1 MPLKSTQTNKF
12 ETACFVQEAPT
23 SSEMDPRGFKV
34 FVSADGHHYCEFDA
48 TLQTF
53 NCQNRMRRQYD
64 PQNLVSVINNDERIQ
79 TLVRQNKWRGELNHP
94 NPEIKG
100 EQFSDIRMTIPEPM
114 RSSHMIRKNRLEGD
128 RYRAIITTHPGTE
141 CGRMASSEII
151 DLGAV
156 PSFSVRLLGNMI
168 PNAPMGQP
176 NMRVTKVITYD
187 MVDFPSHRN
196 ADGDIQP
203 IVHQESVTPITE
215 SSVEKVIFLNQLAKY
230 CVDQDDNLKVV
241 CECFEI
247 SPEELFSVDSKGNLN
262 VRTNDNAHIRI
273 PLENEIRREALN
285 ILMKRGL

>member
-1 MPLKSTQTNKF
+1 MPLKSTQTNKY

-34 FVSADGHHYCEFDA
+34 FVSVDGHHYCEFDA

-64 PQNLVSVINNDERIQ
+64 PHNLVSVIDNDERIQ

-100 EQFSDIRMTIPEPM
+100 EQYSDIRMTIPEPM
-114 RSSHMIRKNRLEGD
+114 RTSHMIRKNRLEGD
-128 RYRAIITTHPGTE
+128 KYKGIITTHPGTE
-141 CGRMASSEII
+141 CGQAASSEII

-168 PNAPMGQP
+168 PNAPAGQP

-196 ADGDIQP
+196 ADGDVKP
-203 IVHQESVTPITE
+203 IVHQEGNV
-215 SSVEKVIFLNQLAKY
+215 VFLNQLAKY
-230 CVDQDDNLKVV
+230 CVDQSENLQVV
-241 CECFEI
+241 CESFQI
-247 SPEELFSVDSKGNLN
+247 TPEELMGVSKDGSLLVN
-262 VRTNDNAHIRI
+262 VNDGARYRI
-273 PLENEIRREALN
+273 PLKGEIYTEAVN
-285 ILMKRGL
+285 ILRGL